1 MSPSAITLI
10 LIAAIAHASWNLF
23 SKQAASAGA
32 VCFVWLFFTAGAVLY
47 APLTGVVLAVSH
59 PRLSG
64 LPAVFLAGTAIIHI
78 GYALLLQNGYRLGD
92 LSVVYPIGRGTGAL
106 LAAVAGIVLLGERPG
121 PLSTAGILLIVAGV
135 MAIGLPGRGGGQ
147 ARQALP
153 AGQKPRAPQTP
164 PAVPAGQKS
173 RAPQAPP
180 ALPAGQKPRAPQPP
194 PAVAPGQKPRA
205 AQAPPAVP
213 AGQKPR
219 AAQAPPALPAPLYR
233 APRARPATRSR
244 PSVLRPPAIL
254 GIAFALLTGLSI
266 AAYTVWDK
274 YAVATLHIPPV
285 IEDWAATLGVAVAL
299 APIALRDRVRLAT
312 VWRSYRPQVLG
323 AAVLSPLA
331 YILVLTALRFTA
343 ISVAAPC
350 REVSVLFG
358 VLLGRRML
366 GEGSVGRR
374 LAAAVAIVAGIISVA
389 IG

>member
-1 MSPSAITLI
+1 VSPTAITLI
-10 LIAAIAHASWNLF
+10 LIAAMAHASWNLF
-23 SKQAASAGA
+23 SKQAAAAGA
-32 VCFVWLFFTAGAVLY
+32 VCFIWLFFTVGTVLY
-47 APLTGVVLAVSH
+47 APVTVIVFVVSR

-64 LPAVFLAGTAIIHI
+64 LPTVFLVGTAILHI

-106 LAAVAGIVLLGERPG
+106 LAAAAGILLLGERPG

-135 MAIGLPGRGGGQ
+135 IVIGLPSRSRIAQ
-147 ARQALP
+147 APATQA
-153 AGQKPRAPQTP
+153 P
-164 PAVPAGQKS
+164 PAQAP
-173 RAPQAPP
+173 APQAP
-180 ALPAGQKPRAPQPP
+180 APRSLDAQAP
-194 PAVAPGQKPRA
+194 PAQAPPAQAPPA
-205 AQAPPAVP
+205 QAPPAQAPPAQAPPAQAPPAV
-213 AGQKPR
+213 
-219 AAQAPPALPAPLYR
+219 
-233 APRARPATRSR
+233 
-244 PSVLRPPAIL
+244 I
-254 GIAFALLTGLSI
+254 GIAFALLTGVFI

-274 YAVATLHIPPV
+274 YAVATLQIPPV

-299 APIALRDRVRLAT
+299 APVALRDRTRLAT
-312 VWRSYRPQVLG
+312 VWRTYRPQVLG

-366 GEGSVGRR
+366 GEGNQARR
-374 LAAAVAIVAGIISVA
+374 LAAAAAIVVGIISVA

>member
-1 MSPSAITLI
+1 VSPSAIALI

-32 VCFVWLFFTAGAVLY
+32 VCFVWLFFTVGAVLY
-47 APLTGVVLAVSH
+47 APVTGVVLAVGH

-135 MAIGLPGRGGGQ
+135 IAIGLPGRGGGP
-147 ARQALP
+147 ARPPLP
-153 AGQKPRAPQTP
+153 AARPSP
-164 PAVPAGQKS
+164 
-173 RAPQAPP
+173 APQARPP
-180 ALPAGQKPRAPQPP
+180 LPAARPSPAPQ
-194 PAVAPGQKPRA
+194 
-205 AQAPPAVP
+205 
-213 AGQKPR
+213 
-219 AAQAPPALPAPLYR
+219 
-233 APRARPATRSR
+233 ARPAAR
-244 PSVLRPPAIL
+244 PRPAAVPSPAIL
-254 GIAFALLTGLSI
+254 GIAFALLTGLTI

-366 GEGSVGRR
+366 GEGSLGRR
-374 LAAAVAIVAGIISVA
+374 LAAAAAIVAGIISVA